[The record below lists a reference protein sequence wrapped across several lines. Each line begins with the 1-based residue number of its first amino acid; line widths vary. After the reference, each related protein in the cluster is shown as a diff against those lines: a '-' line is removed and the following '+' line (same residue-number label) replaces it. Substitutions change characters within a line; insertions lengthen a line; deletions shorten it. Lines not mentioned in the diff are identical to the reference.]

1 MNASYPRLLADIG
14 GTNARWAYQATA
26 NAALTHVA
34 SYECAKFAS
43 LSAVIKHYLEAHG
56 LTRPRALA
64 MGVATPVTGDLVRFV
79 NNSWSFS
86 IEALRSELKL
96 DRLLVLNDFAALAM
110 SLPLLGP
117 DDRLAVGGG
126 EAVASAPV
134 VVLGPGT
141 GLGVAALI
149 TDAQGTGHSVVS
161 GEGGHATVAAGS
173 DREAQ
178 VLALLRRRFG
188 HVSAERVL
196 SGPGLVNLYGTL
208 CELSGVPAMALQPA
222 DVLSRAQARSDARCE
237 EALELFVNFLASEA
251 GNLAL
256 TFGALGGVYLAG
268 GILPRLGP
276 LFQHDAFR
284 MRFKDKGR
292 FKDYL
297 DAIPCWI
304 VTAKHAALLGASHAL
319 DQAGVQ

>member
-1 MNASYPRLLADIG
+1 MNACYPRLLGDIG
-14 GTNARWAYQATA
+14 GTNARWAYQAA
-26 NAALTHVA
+26 PDAALAHVT
-34 SYECAKFAS
+34 SYECAMFPS
-43 LSAVIKHYLEAHG
+43 LSAVIAHYLEAHS
-56 LTRPRALA
+56 LSQPRSLA
-64 MGVATPVTGDLVRFV
+64 MGVATPVAGDLVRFV

-86 IEALRSELKL
+86 IQALRSELTL

-117 DDRLAVGGG
+117 DDRVALGGG
-126 EAVASAPV
+126 TPVAGSPI

-149 TDAQGTGHSVVS
+149 MGTGGGAHAVVS
-161 GEGGHATVAAGS
+161 GEGGHATIAAGT

-196 SGPGLVNLYGTL
+196 SGPGLVNLYSAL
-208 CELSGVPAMALQPA
+208 CELSGTPAMDLQPA
-222 DVLSRAQARSDARCE
+222 DVLSRAQARSDQHCE

-256 TFGALGGVYLAG
+256 TFGALGGVYLGG

-276 LFQHDAFR
+276 ALKPDAFR

-292 FKDYL
+292 FADYL

-304 VTAKHAALLGASHAL
+304 VTANHPALLGASHAL
-319 DQAGVQ
+319 DQA